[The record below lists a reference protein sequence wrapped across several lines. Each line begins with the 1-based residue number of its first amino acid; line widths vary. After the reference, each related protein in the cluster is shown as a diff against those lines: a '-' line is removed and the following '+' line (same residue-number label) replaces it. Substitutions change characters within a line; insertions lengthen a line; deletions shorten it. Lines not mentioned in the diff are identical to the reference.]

1 MDPLTIG
8 FCGIIALLLL
18 LLLRVP
24 IGVALGIVS
33 LVGIGLVRGVD
44 SIYGAARTMPYTFVA
59 KWELSAVPMF
69 LLMGS
74 VTYYSGLTA
83 GLFKAMRLWL
93 SRLPGG
99 LAVATNFACAG
110 FAAASGSSMATAASM
125 GRLAV
130 PEMQKYRYDMGLAT
144 GVVAAAGTLG
154 SLIPPS
160 ILLIIFGMMTETSIG
175 KLFIAGIIPGL
186 LTAAVYAIMIVG
198 RCMANP
204 ALAPAVEE
212 RVTWAERFRA
222 LLDIWQLP
230 VLILIVI
237 VTLYTGVATTTEAA
251 ALGAAFAFVIAIANG
266 TFSLQLVRASVWE
279 SLKSTSTILFIS
291 VGAIF
296 FSRFLALCGLPQFMA
311 GVASGMEFSP
321 ILLMVFIGMV
331 YLVLGMFLDPIGLML
346 LTVPIFLPFFKAAGL
361 DAVWMGI
368 MVIKFVEIGLI
379 TPPVGLNAFVV
390 KGILGDSVSIGTV
403 FRGLAWFVL
412 AEVVVVILLFA
423 FPQIVLY
430 LPETMSR

>member
-311 GVASGMEFSP
+311 GLASGMEFSP